1 MIFLKDCLPNARTD
15 FVIFKGNENSILNS
29 QEREVAMPKR
39 VLWFILLVS
48 FLLAG
53 CAGSSKYMTQA
64 EPPAGPSPG
73 KALVYFM
80 RPSGMGFAIHFQIW
94 ENYELIGLSQAKSY
108 FAYESDPGRHY
119 FIGRA
124 ENKRV
129 VEADLEAGK
138 TYYII
143 TQVKMGAWKA
153 RMAFIPVTRGSEYW
167 DKVEEYK
174 QKLNFVVIEQAVA
187 DAWEADRRGEI
198 NAELDQIITYVK
210 TPEGQKYMNKL
221 NAADGR

>member
-1 MIFLKDCLPNARTD
+1 MKRNVNFFIFL
-15 FVIFKGNENSILNS
+15 
-29 QEREVAMPKR
+29 
-39 VLWFILLVS
+39 LV
-48 FLLAG
+48 FTLIG
-53 CAGSSKYMTQA
+53 CAGSSKYMTTA
-64 EPPAGPSPG
+64 TPPEGPSPG

-80 RPSGMGFAIHFQIW
+80 RPSGLGFAIHFQIW

-108 FAYESDPGRHY
+108 FAFECDPGRHY

-138 TYYII
+138 TYYIL

-174 QKLNFVVIEQAVA
+174 QKLNYVVIEQSVA
-187 DAWEADRRGEI
+187 DEWEAERRGEI
-198 NAELDQIITYVK
+198 NTELNEIISFVK
-210 TPEGQKYMNKL
+210 TAEGQEFMVKL
-221 NAADGR
+221 GGEDGR

>member
-1 MIFLKDCLPNARTD
+1 MRKSIRLLAVLVL
-15 FVIFKGNENSILNS
+15 FV
-29 QEREVAMPKR
+29 
-39 VLWFILLVS
+39 
-48 FLLAG
+48 LAG
-53 CAGSSKYMTQA
+53 CAGSSKYMTVA
-64 EPPAGPSPG
+64 EPPAGPSPD

-108 FAYESDPGRHY
+108 FAFECEPGRRY

-138 TYYII
+138 TYYIL

-153 RMAFIPVTRGSEYW
+153 RMEFIPVTRGSEYW
-167 DKVEEYK
+167 DLVEEYK
-174 QKLNFVVIEQAVA
+174 QKLNFVVIEQSVA
-187 DAWEADRRGEI
+187 DAWEAERRGEI
-198 NAELDQIITYVK
+198 NAELSQILGYVN
-210 TPEGQKYMNKL
+210 TPEGQKYMVKL
-221 NAADGR
+221 RPEDGR